1 MSSILKSLRKI
12 EEKKR
17 VSEHAAPDLT
27 HDQGAGIAKANPFR
41 PLLAGI
47 ALGAVMVGLLF
58 YLFATPPAYISGPRP
73 AAEPAALAATGQPAR
88 TATPNVQGQVETKP
102 LPLANLAEKIPAA
115 VQGSNPGSTVDAGQ
129 VPVVVLPPESIAT
142 SPARRAEP
150 VLVKESKP
158 AIKRMPEPERKI
170 SENAVKIADPR
181 PVPKPVA
188 TTPAGPPALPDGVSL
203 QLTEIFYQEDP
214 ASSLAVINDLP
225 VMIGSQVDSA
235 VIAEIRPDSVLVTI
249 DGKVYTLAM
258 TSP

>member
-142 SPARRAEP
+142 SPPVDAEPSSLRRASLQRVEC
-150 VLVKESKP
+150 LRS
-158 AIKRMPEPERKI
+158 RQSRHHDRRK
-170 SENAVKIADPR
+170 SAPKIATRAR
-181 PVPKPVA
+181 PSL
-188 TTPAGPPALPDGVSL
+188 LP
-203 QLTEIFYQEDP
+203 
-214 ASSLAVINDLP
+214 
-225 VMIGSQVDSA
+225 QVDGSSGNC
-235 VIAEIRPDSVLVTI
+235 PT
-249 DGKVYTLAM
+249 GF
-258 TSP
+258 PCN